1 MVVLAPTQ
9 FAKVLEQLDYSVVGN
24 SDSVV
29 TGIIPQLYGFK
40 GFVCSSNL
48 SGCVGAIIA
57 ADAIGIASRYLAPD
71 EGAYS
76 QAWSATDDENG
87 FTLGFRVYTDPATG
101 SGKYSTNCILGAR
114 SLQPNKIVRL
124 V

>member
-1 MVVLAPTQ
+1 M
-9 FAKVLEQLDYSVVGN
+9 
-24 SDSVV
+24 V

-57 ADAIGIASRYLAPD
+57 ADAIGLASRYLAPD

-87 FTLGFRVYTDPATG
+87 FTLGYRVYTDCATG
-101 SGKYSTNCILGAR
+101 TNKYSCNALVGCRLI
-114 SLQPNKIVRL
+114 QPNKIVRL